1 MKIEELV
8 EKYVALR
15 DKKAQ
20 IKAKYDAEVAKVD
33 DVLDR
38 VEAALLK
45 HFDSVGV
52 ESVSTKAGTAY
63 KSTRN
68 SATVGDWDSFLH
80 FVQQQEAW
88 NFLERRV
95 SKTAVEE
102 FRSANDDLPPGVNYR
117 SEVVVNI
124 RRSK

>member
-20 IKAKYDAEVAKVD
+20 IKAKYDAEVAKVE
-33 DVLDR
+33 DVLTR
-38 VEAALLK
+38 VEGALLK
-45 HFDSVGV
+45 HFETVGV

-68 SATVGDWDSFLH
+68 SATIADWDSFLE
-80 FVQQQEAW
+80 FVKGEEAY
-88 NFLERRV
+88 NFLERRCN
-95 SKTAVEE
+95 KAAVEE
-102 FRSANDDLPPGVNYR
+102 FRAANDDLPPGVNWR

>member
-15 DKKAQ
+15 DRKAGM
-20 IKAKYDAEVAKVD
+20 KAKYDAEVAKVD
-33 DVLDR
+33 DVMDR

-45 HFDSVGV
+45 HFDTVGV
-52 ESVSTKAGTAY
+52 ESVSTKSGTAY

-68 SATVGDWDSFLH
+68 SATVADWDSFLG
-80 FVQQQEAW
+80 FVKQQDAW
-88 NFLERRV
+88 NFLEHRC
-95 SKTAVEE
+95 SKAAVEE
-102 FRSANDDLPPGVNYR
+102 FRAANDDLPPGVNYR